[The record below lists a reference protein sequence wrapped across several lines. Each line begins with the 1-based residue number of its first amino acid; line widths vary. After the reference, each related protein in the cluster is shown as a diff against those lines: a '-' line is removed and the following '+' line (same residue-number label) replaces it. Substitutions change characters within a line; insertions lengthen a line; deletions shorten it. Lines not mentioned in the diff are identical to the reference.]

1 MRKIILASLI
11 SVLTMGSSFAAC
23 TYNFDATNSQISSMG
38 GIPFITQQPQSVSSP
53 ITPYR
58 LRFIDS
64 SQQMAA
70 NFLNGSVV
78 GDKLVSNVG
87 IVAFEFK
94 INGFA
99 STKPLNDGELDAQI
113 TFYGQDTTNNSM
125 LSGMLWLHS
134 GFNGVSAYPE
144 SARFGGMLRGGSYNL
159 VNGFPQPIN
168 PLVNLAPV
176 PVVLPVGNDFRVG
189 VYLNQTTKE
198 LGLIVNGINKGIIL
212 NYEKTLKNI
221 GFLISSTQNRI
232 DPNDPI
238 VNQNVGV
245 ELITDAANMTLSYP
259 TGTTDMCGTT
269 L

>member
-1 MRKIILASLI
+1 MKKIIFGSLI
-11 SVLTMGSSFAAC
+11 SVITMGSTFAAC
-23 TYNFDATNSQISSMG
+23 TYNLDATNSQISSMG

-53 ITPYR
+53 ITPYK

-70 NFLNGSVV
+70 NFLNGSVI

-87 IVAFEFK
+87 TVAFEFK

-144 SARFGGMLRGGSYNL
+144 SARFGGMLRGGAYTMN
-159 VNGFPQPIN
+159 NGTPMPIN
-168 PLVNLAPV
+168 PVVFLPST
-176 PVVLPVGNDFRVG
+176 PVVLPVGNNFRVG

-198 LGLIVNGINKGIIL
+198 LGLIVNGINKGILL

-221 GFLISSTQNRI
+221 GFLISSTQNRV
-232 DPNDPI
+232 DLNDPI

-245 ELITDAANMTLSYP
+245 ELITDAASMTLSYP
-259 TGTTDMCGTT
+259 SGTTDICGTT